1 MFKVSYAAFQSAA
14 TCRGKNDTRPYVNGF
29 HLDAEGFIVATD
41 GAILFTGKVET
52 EARESITV
60 DVMGKAPSKFD
71 YVEIDSTSAKFYSDK
86 EGFLGALAVR
96 FVDCHYPDWRRVTK
110 FSEGQISS
118 IGFAGSYLHVL
129 EKAGKFYGKK
139 AVKLEF
145 QSATDAC
152 HVALSDT
159 DFIVLMPARIK

>member
-1 MFKVSYAAFQSAA
+1 MFKVSYAAFQSA
-14 TCRGKNDTRPYVNGF
+14 TLCRGKNDTRHYVNGV

-52 EARESITV
+52 EASESITV
-60 DVMGKAPSKFD
+60 DVLGKAPSKFD

-86 EGFLGALAVR
+86 AGFLSALAVR
-96 FVDCHYPDWRRVTK
+96 FVDCRYPDWRRVTK
-110 FSEGQISS
+110 FTEGQISS
-118 IGFAGSYLHVL
+118 IAFAGSYLHLL

-139 AVKLEF
+139 SVKLEF

-152 HVALSDT
+152 RIALSDT
-159 DFIVLMPARIK
+159 DFIVLMPVRIK

>member
-1 MFKVSYAAFQSAA
+1 MFRVSFPAYQAA
-14 TCRGKNDTRPYVNGF
+14 TICRGKNDTRHYVNGF

-41 GAILFTGKVET
+41 GAILFNGKVET
-52 EARESITV
+52 ESSESITV
-60 DVMGKAPSKFD
+60 DVLGKAPSKFD
-71 YVEIDSTSAKFYSDK
+71 YVEIDSTSAKFYSDRD
-86 EGFLGALAVR
+86 GFLGALAVR
-96 FVDCHYPDWRRVTK
+96 FVDCRYPDWRRVTK
-110 FSEGQISS
+110 FTEGQISS

-152 HVALSDT
+152 RVALSDT